1 MSVRITSVDK
11 GSPADKARIK
21 AGESLV
27 SINGNA
33 IHDILDYQ
41 FYASDKKLVIELED
55 KTVKVRKGE
64 YDDLGLNFETYL
76 MDCKQHCKN
85 NCVFCFINQLPKG
98 MRETL
103 YFKDDDSRLSFLQG
117 NYITMTNL
125 SDEDVLS
132 ESFSFSFTGVPYH
145 VRWLSY
151 IRLRAFGVD
160 RIIKMKLPMN
170 ISVHTTNPELRVK
183 LTKNPNAGKC
193 LDYLYK
199 MAAAG
204 IEINTQIVLCPGLND
219 GKELEKTLTDLCM
232 LYPAVKSVACVPVG
246 VTRFRDKLPKLELF
260 NEETAGKAI
269 DTLEFFG
276 DMMFEK
282 YHDRVVYA
290 SDEFYLTAKR
300 KMPDYEFY
308 GDFDQFENGVG
319 MCASLQKE
327 FIDALAD
334 KREFGETDDKER
346 HVSVATGVLAAPLIE
361 TLGKMLKTDFPN
373 TVVDVYTIRNDFFGE
388 TITVAGLIT
397 AGDIIAQ
404 LTPYKDNLGERLLIT
419 ENMLKTNSDIFLDD
433 KTVSDVEQA
442 LGIEIMPVATDGYE
456 LLDAILGEGAD
467 I

>member
-1 MSVRITSVDK
+1 MRERTDNVSVRITSVDK

-125 SDEDVLS
+125 SDED
-132 ESFSFSFTGVPYH
+132 
-145 VRWLSY
+145 
-151 IRLRAFGVD
+151 VD

-433 KTVSDVEQA
+433 KTVSEFEQA

>member
-125 SDEDVLS
+125 SDEDV
-132 ESFSFSFTGVPYH
+132 
-145 VRWLSY
+145 
-151 IRLRAFGVD
+151 D

-269 DTLEFFG
+269 DTLEFL
-276 DMMFEK
+276 
-282 YHDRVVYA
+282 V
-290 SDEFYLTAKR
+290 
-300 KMPDYEFY
+300 
-308 GDFDQFENGVG
+308 
-319 MCASLQKE
+319 
-327 FIDALAD
+327 I
-334 KREFGETDDKER
+334 
-346 HVSVATGVLAAPLIE
+346 
-361 TLGKMLKTDFPN
+361 
-373 TVVDVYTIRNDFFGE
+373 
-388 TITVAGLIT
+388 
-397 AGDIIAQ
+397 
-404 LTPYKDNLGERLLIT
+404 
-419 ENMLKTNSDIFLDD
+419 
-433 KTVSDVEQA
+433 
-442 LGIEIMPVATDGYE
+442 
-456 LLDAILGEGAD
+456 
-467 I
+467 